1 MSKNIL
7 FISVDTIKDRT
18 GLHFNVDPKL
28 VFPDILFAQDAYILP
43 VLGTAL
49 YNKLQTGVECK
60 DLTCDEEILLDE
72 YITPCLVYQVM
83 SELPMA
89 LSFQFYNKGVV
100 RKTGE
105 GQTEPSASELTDVAN
120 RYQARAEFYRQRLMK
135 YLKEQSSQNKFPE
148 YNNPGTGVDTIVPD
162 SETYTTQVWLGDDDC
177 CAGRTFEEMYQGNS
191 NRCCGK

>member
-49 YNKLQTGVECK
+49 YNKLQTGIECK
-60 DLTCDEEILLDE
+60 DLSCDDELLLDE

-83 SELPMA
+83 AELPMA

-105 GQTEPSASELTDVAN
+105 GQSEPSASELTDVAN

-177 CAGRTFEEMYQGNS
+177 CLGKTFEEMYQGNS